1 MAPMT
6 SFLCKNI
13 ANPPCTIDA
22 PGLLRVVVK
31 QRIRAHLID
40 KRFAIRLDIPLFVCR
55 ATHDLCGFAVPY
67 PVHLKPGLRFRQHGM
82 VQLRLFPGFGAVGAD
97 LDLRYLAMAAP
108 GQTRDAIISG
118 PDLHRSGGLCDDGIR
133 LHPELELHGLAVRKE
148 LRVAVRFPPRH
159 PGLVA
164 EFQAAEP
171 FDIQIAF
178 EARHD
183 ETDRKAVGRPQRL
196 AVLAVC
202 DEGLVRNLLGE
213 RNTPINAGCV
223 GAFRQHPGRS
233 AVLPDEIDEK
243 AKRNAGPLIGAHK
256 TMGILDRE
264 IGVRLFFQFSQP
276 LPVHSMKTVRV
287 IEGIRMRSSTVNT
300 SCLLVMP
307 WISKRCF
314 AGSRSGLPE
323 WLRS

>member
-97 LDLRYLAMAAP
+97 LDLRDLAMAAP

-118 PDLHRSGGLCDDGIR
+118 RISIV
-133 LHPELELHGLAVRKE
+133 PE
-148 LRVAVRFPPRH
+148 
-159 PGLVA
+159 
-164 EFQAAEP
+164 
-171 FDIQIAF
+171 
-178 EARHD
+178 
-183 ETDRKAVGRPQRL
+183 
-196 AVLAVC
+196 
-202 DEGLVRNLLGE
+202 
-213 RNTPINAGCV
+213 GCV
-223 GAFRQHPGRS
+223 MTEFVSIRS
-233 AVLPDEIDEK
+233 WNCMALPF
-243 AKRNAGPLIGAHK
+243 A
-256 TMGILDRE
+256 
-264 IGVRLFFQFSQP
+264 
-276 LPVHSMKTVRV
+276 
-287 IEGIRMRSSTVNT
+287 RSCV
-300 SCLLVMP
+300 
-307 WISKRCF
+307 
-314 AGSRSGLPE
+314 
-323 WLRS
+323 